1 MTQQLFDFVV
11 ASDTRLKILSWLSQ
25 DVSTPTELAKKI
37 QKHLSHVSRALRELQ
52 ERELVSCV
60 NPANTKPRV
69 YSLTPQGISL
79 INEVNRHNLRV
90 HPV

>member
-1 MTQQLFDFVV
+1 MSHQNFEFVL

-25 DVSTPTELAKKI
+25 DVSTPTDLAKKVE
-37 QKHLSHVSRALRELQ
+37 KHLSHVSRALRELQ
-52 ERELVSCV
+52 ERELVHCV

-79 INEVNRHNLRV
+79 VREVQRYNLRV
-90 HPV
+90 HPL